1 MRNRKDRKIRFLY
14 FDRIIEFEPG
24 KKVSGRKT
32 FPLSEAYLKGHFSRK
47 PLIPGSILI
56 EAMAQITGWLVVCTY
71 QCETSCVISLIND
84 VEVPADLPPGTT
96 VDIHGEIVDTNRK
109 GSLCRAHVEKDGET
123 IASAG
128 RFIFPH
134 F

>member
-1 MRNRKDRKIRFLY
+1 
-14 FDRIIEFEPG
+14 
-24 KKVSGRKT
+24 
-32 FPLSEAYLKGHFSRK
+32 
-47 PLIPGSILI
+47 
-56 EAMAQITGWLVVCTY
+56 MAQNTGWLVVCTY

-96 VDIHGEIVDTNRK
+96 VDIHGEIIDTNRK

-134 F
+134 FKEPNPEMLAQRFRDSGWLEPQWDWGAS